1 MAYIMWLLLW
11 HYKYRL
17 LYYIGKEVSAALLA
31 LCPGLLTPVLIAW
44 TVLLTQDD
52 FYTTNVS
59 HNFITWIITHKARF
73 PCDKC
78 FIDAFYLLAAWHEN
92 KLILQDAWLWM
103 VLDWDDPLSGRLHKC
118 LLLRKKKQQR
128 LAIFCL
134 GNGIFGDMATDQ
146 DTWLLRINVLRDL
159 NSCWLQ
165 VDWPQVANETTLN
178 PVFYF
183 LMLG

>member
-1 MAYIMWLLLW
+1 MSVQS
-11 HYKYRL
+11 KT
-17 LYYIGKEVSAALLA
+17 AALILQNN
-31 LCPGLLTPVLIAW
+31 C
-44 TVLLTQDD
+44 
-52 FYTTNVS
+52 
-59 HNFITWIITHKARF
+59 RF
-73 PCDKC
+73 PSSSLSPIESHEQDTRAKSLKC
-78 FIDAFYLLAAWHEN
+78 FIDAFYLLAAWHES

-118 LLLRKKKQQR
+118 LLLLRKKKQH

-134 GNGIFGDMATDQ
+134 GNGIFGDMAIDQ